1 VVKIETDFRVLV
13 VEDEALISMLIED
26 MLADIG
32 CKCVDVAASVEGA
45 MEVLTKAAPDFAML
59 DINLNGKR
67 SFPIADALLAREI
80 PFVFLSGYG
89 SRGLGEAY
97 AGARVLQKPFQLG
110 ELETALEDVL
120 GCPGACPSGRDAAQ
134 N

>member
-1 VVKIETDFRVLV
+1 MKIENGFRVLV

-32 CKCVDVAASVEGA
+32 CKCIDVAPSVEIA
-45 MEVLTKAAPDFAML
+45 MEVLTKAEPNFAML

-67 SFPIADALLAREI
+67 SFPIADILKSREI

-89 SRGLGEAY
+89 SRGLDDCY
-97 AGARVLQKPFQLG
+97 AGAKVLQKPFLLG
-110 ELETALEDVL
+110 DLESMIEDAI
-120 GCPGACPSGRDAAQ
+120 G
-134 N
+134 